1 MCLHGGR
8 TEKADYGARGT
19 GRRPRTCGDVHCLTG
34 VGRGG
39 VSETASPSS
48 AGSECL
54 SPLPPDSVEAP
65 VSPGGRA
72 SGLCS
77 PGRPASPGVLSGPLP
92 SASCLEGRG
101 TVARSRAREAQGVT
115 VHGGC
120 GFGAGR
126 EAAPRA
132 LVQQRTGPGAA
143 GNRSEP
149 GGPLWLACERCCP
162 GPRPRRGNPLLPP
175 RCLPVPALDSRTP
188 SAGRLPTPEGWTSIF
203 SLPGETLTQHG
214 IRFSCGSS

>member
-19 GRRPRTCGDVHCLTG
+19 GRRPRTCGDVHCPTG

-39 VSETASPSS
+39 VSETASPLS
-48 AGSECL
+48 AGSERL

-72 SGLCS
+72 RGLCS

-101 TVARSRAREAQGVT
+101 TVARSRAREVQGVT

-162 GPRPRRGNPLLPP
+162 GPRRRRGNPLLPP
-175 RCLPVPALDSRTP
+175 RCLPVPALDSRHTLCRP
-188 SAGRLPTPEGWTSIF
+188 APDAQRLDEHL
-203 SLPGETLTQHG
+203 LPA
-214 IRFSCGSS
+214 R

>member
-1 MCLHGGR
+1 M
-8 TEKADYGARGT
+8 
-19 GRRPRTCGDVHCLTG
+19 
-34 VGRGG
+34 
-39 VSETASPSS
+39 SETASPSS
-48 AGSECL
+48 AGSERL

-92 SASCLEGRG
+92 STSCLEGRG
-101 TVARSRAREAQGVT
+101 TVARSRAREVQGVT
-115 VHGGC
+115 CMEGV
-120 GFGAGR
+120 
-126 EAAPRA
+126 A
-132 LVQQRTGPGAA
+132 LA
-143 GNRSEP
+143 
-149 GGPLWLACERCCP
+149 LAERPPP
-162 GPRPRRGNPLLPP
+162 GPWSSRGRGRGRQGTGLSLEGRSGWPASAAVRGLAPGVETLSSLHVVFLCPP
-175 RCLPVPALDSRTP
+175 WTPGTP

>member
-1 MCLHGGR
+1 MEPGELAGGR
-8 TEKADYGARGT
+8 EPAVTFTAPRASGGAACPKPRPP
-19 GRRPRTCGDVHCLTG
+19 RPR
-34 VGRGG
+34 
-39 VSETASPSS
+39 EAS
-48 AGSECL
+48 
-54 SPLPPDSVEAP
+54 
-65 VSPGGRA
+65 VSPHSLRTPWRHQYPLVAAGRA

-77 PGRPASPGVLSGPLP
+77 PGRPASPGVLSGPFP

-175 RCLPVPALDSRTP
+175 RCLPVPALDSRHTLCRP
-188 SAGRLPTPEGWTSIF
+188 APDAQRLDEHL
-203 SLPGETLTQHG
+203 LPA
-214 IRFSCGSS
+214 R